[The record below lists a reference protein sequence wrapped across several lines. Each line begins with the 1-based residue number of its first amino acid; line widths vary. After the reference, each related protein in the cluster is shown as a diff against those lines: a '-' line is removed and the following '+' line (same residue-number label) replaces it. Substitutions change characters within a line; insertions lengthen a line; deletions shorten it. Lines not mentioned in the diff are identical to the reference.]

1 MTKEDHPFRITQ
13 EDKERYEKLITNF
26 DISSKESILKNIP
39 MKISLMM
46 NENNTNIF
54 QRELIED
61 VSKLYTVIKNVPN
74 LEENT
79 QNRILFA
86 LQYFYESDDEIPDS
100 VPDVGYLDDAVIVHW
115 IAGSVLEEY
124 SHIFEA

>member
-1 MTKEDHPFRITQ
+1 
-13 EDKERYEKLITNF
+13 
-26 DISSKESILKNIP
+26 
-39 MKISLMM
+39 
-46 NENNTNIF
+46 
-54 QRELIED
+54 
-61 VSKLYTVIKNVPN
+61 VIKNVPN